1 MTQSKRSCE
10 VSAKLFKEAEQLF
23 PGGVNSPVRAFK
35 SVGGHPLFIKRAKG
49 AYVWDEDG
57 NKYIDYVGSWGPAIL
72 GHGHDE
78 VLTAVRDRIELGLS
92 YGAPSKEES
101 ELAKAIQKILPSL
114 EMMRFVSSGT
124 EACMAAIRLARG
136 FTKRAKILKFE
147 GNYHGHA
154 DMLLVKAGSG
164 VATFGLPDSAGVTER
179 VAEAT
184 LTVPFNDIQAVKAMF
199 EANRNE
205 IAAVILEPIVGNA
218 GFIRPKGQF
227 LSELREV
234 CTKEGTLLIFD
245 EVMTGF
251 RVHLTGAQGLFK
263 ISPDLVTLGK
273 VVGGGM
279 PLAVYGGRKDIMK
292 WIAPS
297 GPVYQA
303 GTLSGNPIAVASGLK
318 TLEVLSRPGNFTTIS
333 ERTKQL
339 VNGMIEISK
348 KHKVPF
354 QADFEGGMFGFF
366 FIDKPVYDFAGAKGS
381 NVERFKTFFHAM
393 LDEGVY
399 LAPSAFEAGFV
410 SLAHTEAD
418 ISSTISAFDRV
429 LGRII

>member
-1 MTQSKRSCE
+1 
-10 VSAKLFKEAEQLF
+10 
-23 PGGVNSPVRAFK
+23 
-35 SVGGHPLFIKRAKG
+35 
-49 AYVWDEDG
+49 
-57 NKYIDYVGSWGPAIL
+57 
-72 GHGHDE
+72 
-78 VLTAVRDRIELGLS
+78 
-92 YGAPSKEES
+92 
-101 ELAKAIQKILPSL
+101 
-114 EMMRFVSSGT
+114 
-124 EACMAAIRLARG
+124 
-136 FTKRAKILKFE
+136 
-147 GNYHGHA
+147 
-154 DMLLVKAGSG
+154 
-164 VATFGLPDSAGVTER
+164 
-179 VAEAT
+179 
-184 LTVPFNDIQAVKAMF
+184 MF

-218 GFIRPKGQF
+218 GFIRPKDRF
-227 LSELREV
+227 LSELREI

-279 PLAVYGGRKDIMK
+279 PLAVYGGRKDIMQ

-318 TLEVLSRPGNFTTIS
+318 TLEVLSRPGNFSTIT

-339 VNGMIEISK
+339 VSGMIEISK

-393 LDEGVY
+393 LDEGIY

-418 ISSTISAFDRV
+418 INSTIAAFDRV
-429 LGRII
+429 LGRIL